1 MSTKKWK
8 DNELKT
14 LLTEQ
19 WGFSMNLD
27 GLAERKADDWGKNPE
42 AFTGTEKEEEEEE
55 EDVKTGKA
63 LEEDAAIQQKC
74 KTMCEWKHGPSR
86 NWASDPT
93 SEGAQCM
100 QSCVE
105 SGPST
110 SMHEESRLFEEAV
123 GVCKKQHE
131 VLGDKAVRECIEN
144 QMTSIMNEAFGHDEL
159 YIEEGM
165 MDSIKNIFQRGC
177 GTGECDARMAYCKAR
192 QLKENPPGEEYKLA
206 ELSEDEWLAMVVHMF
221 DSNQCKGEQDMA
233 TQRDY
238 KIAREKIRRARGEG
252 GPGEAKGVGRFTAK
266 GQRGKT
272 GTDLANAWRC
282 KNIPGFDAD
291 NPEICKNLEE
301 RHKPDNVRQGREP
314 GRRKKNIK
322 TGVRSLDEEQFQ
334 LAVKRA
340 MEIYKESKR

>member
-1 MSTKKWK
+1 
-8 DNELKT
+8 
-14 LLTEQ
+14 
-19 WGFSMNLD
+19 
-27 GLAERKADDWGKNPE
+27 
-42 AFTGTEKEEEEEE
+42 
-55 EDVKTGKA
+55 
-63 LEEDAAIQQKC
+63 
-74 KTMCEWKHGPSR
+74 
-86 NWASDPT
+86 
-93 SEGAQCM
+93 M

-105 SGPST
+105 SGPSAGL
-110 SMHEESRLFEEAV
+110 HEESRLFEEAV
-123 GVCKKQHE
+123 GMCKKQHE
-131 VLGDKAVRECIEN
+131 VLGDKAVRGCIEN
-144 QMTSIMNEAFGHDEL
+144 QMTSIMNEAFGNDDL

-177 GTGECDARMAYCKAR
+177 GTGECNARMASCKAR

-238 KIAREKIRRARGEG
+238 KIAREK
-252 GPGEAKGVGRFTAK
+252 RFTAK

-272 GTDLANAWRC
+272 GPDLANAWRC
-282 KNIPGFDAD
+282 KNVPDFDVD